1 MALRSTPTVRNEQCS
16 NPVGGV
22 RLDFKDVKR
31 DSAKSVFSG
40 KDPTLGVFDFDFDAL
55 EPYQGFQEKRPFQVK
70 HFDSDEDEPGSRFPL
85 DRDDESDSGSD
96 SGPVMASTLP
106 PRSRPPCGGCG
117 APPVIVA
124 GNRGLC
130 GRCATR
136 MMDVDPGSVSDDSD

>member
-1 MALRSTPTVRNEQCS
+1 M
-16 NPVGGV
+16 

-55 EPYQGFQEKRPFQVK
+55 EPFQVK